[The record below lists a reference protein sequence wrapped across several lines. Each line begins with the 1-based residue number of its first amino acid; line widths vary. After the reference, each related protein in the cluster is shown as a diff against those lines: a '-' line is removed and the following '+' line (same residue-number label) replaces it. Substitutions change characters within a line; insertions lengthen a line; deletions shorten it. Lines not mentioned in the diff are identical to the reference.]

1 MPGSVLIFRE
11 FSPLWQSQAF
21 SWRCSATGMEW
32 DDDDGV
38 EVEEEESDQGQ
49 PGAAAAAVRQAEAE
63 GLTLQPSDN
72 VTGYRG
78 AFKDSRPG
86 QAKPFY
92 ARVWRADKL
101 VHLG

>member
-1 MPGSVLIFRE
+1 
-11 FSPLWQSQAF
+11 
-21 SWRCSATGMEW
+21 ME
-32 DDDDGV
+32 V
-38 EVEEEESDQGQ
+38 REEESDHETGQ

-92 ARVWRADKL
+92 ARVWRAGKL
-101 VHLG
+101 VHLGWFATAEEAALAYRTFPVSLLTPMCVEGP